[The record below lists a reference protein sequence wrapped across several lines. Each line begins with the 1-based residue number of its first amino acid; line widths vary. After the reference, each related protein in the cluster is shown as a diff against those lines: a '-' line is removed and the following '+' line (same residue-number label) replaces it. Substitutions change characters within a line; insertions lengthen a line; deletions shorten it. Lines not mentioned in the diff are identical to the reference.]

1 MDSNVSLTVD
11 GNLRLT
17 DKELNILEALLKAGD
32 RGAFHYVYSELAD
45 NADARLTAKISTFS
59 DTVGGI
65 AIAANWWLQQRFGQN
80 APDFSVATAYPGIYF
95 LSQKVAESILDAV
108 RENVAA
114 GGLGKLTNQQ
124 HFQAAANAWARDGVS
139 SQFPGNFIDAST
151 FGFFRENENVDV
163 NFFNII
169 DRFGFSDEVPGI
181 EASRFGTLFGR
192 YTGKRI
198 EDFRNQ
204 SNFSIIDVPGGQIV
218 VDLQG
223 RTVATFISAQP
234 EDTLAVTSNQLSE
247 LVNAFWTQTTQI
259 DNRIILEIFRVG
271 DINQTLPPEAEIYQ
285 EVRRRFTEFSPGYNG
300 ETDPIRTN
308 TISLPTIVIRAS
320 GTSGADIL
328 FGQDSTLGFGGDD
341 VLEGGDGNDL
351 ILGSG
356 GDDVLLGGNGDDV
369 IWGQA
374 GDDDL
379 QGNAGNDLLRGGE
392 GEDTLDGGDGD
403 DILDGGDINV
413 SSEDDGD
420 ELFGGAGND
429 HLIGG
434 SGDDT
439 LDGGEGEDVSIYSD
453 AVANYDF
460 SISDDG
466 KTVTITHARG
476 TQADGTD
483 TLTNV
488 EFGRFSD
495 QRVQLLGNKLSF
507 VNDFVV
513 GTTQDTQVVFE
524 LTREGDTSFPVR
536 IFVDGRITRGRNVVF
551 NDYPFTLPGG
561 SNPNLIVGASVS
573 EVFGDVAFTLEIS
586 IQDDNPLSGLILI
599 EDNDASAIL
608 IGDQVDNRG
617 GRTFGDPHLIT
628 FDNIAYDFQAS
639 GDFILARATDGA
651 EYEVQARFVK
661 ISSAVSVT
669 QAMATSVG
677 GTVISIEANGS
688 EGKLLID
695 GEVITIADG
704 NSVRVGTGSILRTG
718 RRYDINHGNGDS
730 TSVDVF
736 GSFINVS
743 PSPSIART
751 RGEIEGLLGNANGN
765 PIDDFQLADGT
776 ILTTPLSPE
785 TLYGEY
791 AASWRVDE
799 NTSMLPGLPE
809 QYVAPTRI
817 LTVDSLPET
826 LRLIAEAAVDAVG
839 ITNPILR
846 EAAILDFALTGN
858 QEFIEAAKLTDNTFN
873 PIVGTVA
880 VDPVINP
887 AVVLVSNRLELNEED
902 SSARSATL
910 TVARGSFEGD
920 LTVSYSIQGIG
931 TAPTQAN
938 DFLNGII
945 AGEVVIKDG
954 TDSATFDIEIVDD
967 LLVEGTE
974 TFEVSIA
981 LKDGQ
986 ASSFEL
992 IVSSLRFSIIND
1004 DEDIPLVSIS
1014 GTSGRDNLVGSAVN
1028 ERIIGF
1034 QGADS
1039 LTGGG
1044 GNDQFVY
1051 TSIRDRGDTITDFE
1065 VGKDNIVL
1073 TQLLDSIVAGGY
1085 NGTNAIADGYVKVV
1099 QGTSASNFSVQ
1110 IDTDGLAAGDIFRPF
1125 ITVNLTNPG
1134 TLNSP
1139 SNFVF

>member
-1 MDSNVSLTVD
+1 MGRILIEGTPVALFSGSGSGDSGTGGISISGHLLLIYQDDAGNEFVVRGGPKRGGNPDYGPLTIEQGVLIANSLDRRIDKDGNPVTAASRGSREIALGGRKAEDVWNLILQHAKNINDQSFPYSPRGQNSNGTAGNLLDLIGVNVNDVLPDPDGVMLIPFSGRDERFEFDYTITGTDSNDIIV
-11 GNLRLT
+11 G
-17 DKELNILEALLKAGD
+17 
-32 RGAFHYVYSELAD
+32 RG
-45 NADARLTAKISTFS
+45 
-59 DTVGGI
+59 G
-65 AIAANWWLQQRFGQN
+65 
-80 APDFSVATAYPGIYF
+80 
-95 LSQKVAESILDAV
+95 
-108 RENVAA
+108 
-114 GGLGKLTNQQ
+114 
-124 HFQAAANAWARDGVS
+124 
-139 SQFPGNFIDAST
+139 
-151 FGFFRENENVDV
+151 
-163 NFFNII
+163 
-169 DRFGFSDEVPGI
+169 
-181 EASRFGTLFGR
+181 
-192 YTGKRI
+192 
-198 EDFRNQ
+198 
-204 SNFSIIDVPGGQIV
+204 
-218 VDLQG
+218 
-223 RTVATFISAQP
+223 
-234 EDTLAVTSNQLSE
+234 
-247 LVNAFWTQTTQI
+247 
-259 DNRIILEIFRVG
+259 
-271 DINQTLPPEAEIYQ
+271 NQT
-285 EVRRRFTEFSPGYNG
+285 FTGG
-300 ETDPIRTN
+300 K
-308 TISLPTIVIRAS
+308 
-320 GTSGADIL
+320 
-328 FGQDSTLGFGGDD
+328 GDD
-341 VLEGGDGNDL
+341 TFT
-351 ILGSG
+351 
-356 GDDVLLGGNGDDV
+356 
-369 IWGQA
+369 
-374 GDDDL
+374 
-379 QGNAGNDLLRGGE
+379 GGE
-392 GEDTLDGGDGD
+392 GNDTLDGGD
-403 DILDGGDINV
+403 
-413 SSEDDGD
+413 SEDT
-420 ELFGGAGND
+420 A
-429 HLIGG
+429 
-434 SGDDT
+434 
-439 LDGGEGEDVSIYSD
+439 IYSG
-453 AVANYDF
+453 AVENYNF
-460 SISDDG
+460 SILDDG

-488 EFGRFSD
+488 EFGQFSN

-513 GTTQDTQVVFE
+513 GTTQDTQVIFE

-536 IFVDGRITRGRNVVF
+536 VFVDGRITRGNAIF
-551 NDYPFTLPGG
+551 TDYPFTLPEG
-561 SNPNLIVGASVS
+561 SNPNLRVGARVS
-573 EVFGDVAFTLEIS
+573 EVFGDVAFSLEIS
-586 IQDDNPLSGLILI
+586 IQDNNPLSGLILI

-639 GDFILARATDGA
+639 GDFILARATDGS

-669 QAMATSVG
+669 QAMATSIG
-677 GTVISIEANGS
+677 GTVISLEANGS
-688 EGKLLID
+688 EGKLLIN

-704 NSVRVGTGSILRTG
+704 NSVRVGAGSIARTG

-743 PSPSIART
+743 PSPSITRT

-776 ILTTPLSPE
+776 ILSTPLSPE
-785 TLYGEY
+785 TLYGDY
-791 AASWRVDE
+791 AASWLVDE

-817 LTVDSLPET
+817 LTVNSLPET

-846 EAAILDFALTGN
+846 EAAILDFALTSN
-858 QEFIEAAKLTDNTFN
+858 QEFIQAAKLTDNTFN

-887 AVVLVSNRLELNEED
+887 AVVLTSNRLELDEED
-902 SSARSATL
+902 SSARSAIL

-931 TAPTQAN
+931 TAPTEAN
-938 DFLNGII
+938 DFLDSII

-954 TDSATFDIEIVDD
+954 TDSATFDIEVVDD

-974 TFEVSIA
+974 TFDVSIA
-981 LKDGQ
+981 LEDGQ

-992 IVSSLRFSIIND
+992 LVSSLRFSIIND

-1014 GTSGRDNLVGSAVN
+1014 GTSGRDNLVGSALN

-1034 QGADS
+1034 QGGDS
-1039 LTGGG
+1039 LLGGG

-1073 TQLLDSIVAGGY
+1073 TQLLDSLVTGGY

-1099 QGTSASNFSVQ
+1099 QGTTANNFSVQ

-1125 ITVNLTNPG
+1125 ITANLTNPG